1 MGPVLYLP
9 YTAQL
14 AEVIQSHG
22 LDYHMYA
29 DDNQLYF
36 PFKTQEVDLAKP
48 KIEECIASICN
59 WMNLNELKLNHDK
72 TEIMLFHSKFRAQP
86 LIHSFES
93 GMKTFLYLPQPEVWV

>member
-1 MGPVLYLP
+1 
-9 YTAQL
+9 
-14 AEVIQSHG
+14 
-22 LDYHMYA
+22 MYA

-36 PFKTQEVDLAKP
+36 SFKTQEVDLAKS

-86 LIHSFES
+86 LIQSLRVLLSSSARSLGVIFDDTMSFDAHLS
-93 GMKTFLYLPQPEVWV
+93 CL